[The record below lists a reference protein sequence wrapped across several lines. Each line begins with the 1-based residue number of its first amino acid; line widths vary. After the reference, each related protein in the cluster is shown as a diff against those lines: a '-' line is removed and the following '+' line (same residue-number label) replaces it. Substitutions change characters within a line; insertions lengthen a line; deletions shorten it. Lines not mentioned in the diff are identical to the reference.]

1 MTEVRVGT
9 GFGSLLNQMGSGK
22 ADSTEIAQ
30 SAGFMISLQ
39 KASVSDVASRQQT
52 YASAETDAE
61 TVVTAQNRK
70 SETVDYAPQADT
82 AANREYAQNPQIRTE
97 ENGKAQITD
106 SEIKAA
112 IEELTGGEVSE
123 SLIQQAKKFFENLKG
138 NLDLQEK
145 LKNLLVQSIHNAFQK
160 LQNPE
165 EQEEEFTLKV
175 LSFLEKFVER
185 LTEKDNEKSP
195 LEKDEDGS
203 AEGLLMQM
211 LDNMIKQMQSEL
223 VKDTAAANA
232 AALEVQAAVPV
243 QAAENVD
250 LYVNTGTGE
259 IGAVSAV
266 GEARETASAASIPTV
281 QPNTDDTARET
292 LSETKPTDVQRPITD
307 GFEVPEE
314 KTVLDSAAYEQI
326 AEDVYGEV
334 SQQFSIEVD
343 SRKTEIIGEPV
354 DSVALNRIRTAVA
367 KESKSSAEEL
377 EELKRLFGLEPK
389 KPKELEETE
398 ENEESEEEGAEK
410 SGNGSSQG
418 SRRSAPKPA
427 AQENFSIKASEKLG
441 VESVAVTEK
450 AEAPAVARSFTLGEA
465 GVKQV
470 LSQVVAETLN
480 NLPQEQGEKSFMM
493 TLNPETLGRITVR
506 MVENA
511 GKMEIVVT
519 AHNKDTAD
527 LLASRLDGMETMM
540 KQSGT
545 QLEKCQVV
553 YEPEQNDRAG
563 QQNYEGSS
571 KNPYFRQQDETDTD
585 EDGRFAEALRQQ
597 AV

>member
-203 AEGLLMQM
+203 AEGLLLQM

-223 VKDTAAANA
+223 VKDTAA
-232 AALEVQAAVPV
+232 VDSAVMEI

-250 LYVNTGTGE
+250 LYVNNANGVNAGANE
-259 IGAVSAV
+259 IGAAE
-266 GEARETASAASIPTV
+266 EAAEAAPAAGMPTV
-281 QPNTDDTARET
+281 QPNTDETAGET

-314 KTVLDSAAYEQI
+314 KTVLDNAAYEQI

-410 SGNGSSQG
+410 SGNGSSQS
-418 SRRSAPKPA
+418 SRKSAAKPA
-427 AQENFSIKASEKLG
+427 VQENFSLKASEKLG

-465 GVKQV
+465 GVKQI